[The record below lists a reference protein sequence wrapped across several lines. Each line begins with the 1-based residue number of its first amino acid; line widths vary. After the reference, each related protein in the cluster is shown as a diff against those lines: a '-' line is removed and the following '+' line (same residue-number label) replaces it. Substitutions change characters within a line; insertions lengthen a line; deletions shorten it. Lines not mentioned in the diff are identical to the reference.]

1 MLQNAKIK
9 LVECVP
15 NFSEGRDKAKMERI
29 IDCFRGQDG
38 MKLLDYSNDTD
49 HNRMVITA
57 LGSPEIVKRVMVEA
71 IGTAIH
77 EINLTQHKGK
87 HPRLGAAD
95 VIPFIPV
102 KNMTMKEAIQLSKD
116 VSEEVAHHFD
126 LPVYLYEKAAS
137 APHRENLAEVR
148 KGEFEGLSSKM
159 ESPLWQPDYGPSRPH
174 PTAGA
179 SIIGARE
186 FLIAYNI
193 NLNTPNLQIA
203 NDIAKKI
210 RFSSGGIPY
219 CKALGVMLDSI
230 GCAQVSMNLTDFRQ
244 TAVHTVFEAVK
255 AEAALHGVTIRNS
268 EVIGMLPLGVLVDT
282 TCHYFQIDDFTI
294 NRVLEYQMLE

>member
-1 MLQNAKIK
+1 MIESNVKM
-9 LVECVP
+9 VECVP

-29 IDCFRGQDG
+29 VDCFRGRNG
-38 MKLLDYSNDTD
+38 VKLLDYSNDTD
-49 HNRMVITA
+49 HNRMVVTA
-57 LGSPEIVKRVMVEA
+57 MGTPESMKEVMIEA
-71 IGTAIH
+71 IGTAVREIDLTLH
-77 EINLTQHKGK
+77 EGK
-87 HPRLGAAD
+87 HPRMGAAD
-95 VIPFIPV
+95 VVPFIPV
-102 KNMTMKEAIQLSKD
+102 RNMTMEEAVQLAKE
-116 VSEEVAHHFD
+116 VSEEVARRFN
-126 LPVYLYEKAAS
+126 LPVYLYEKAAT

-148 KGEFEGLSSKM
+148 KGFFEGLAVKM
-159 ESPLWQPDYGPSRPH
+159 TDPIWLPDYGPSHPH

-193 NLNTPNLQIA
+193 NLNTDNLQIA
-203 NDIAKKI
+203 KDIAKRI

-255 AEAALHGVTIRNS
+255 AEAARYGVTIRHS
-268 EVIGMLPLGVLVDT
+268 EVIGMLPLGVLVET
-282 TCHYFQIDDFTI
+282 TRHYLQIDDFDI
-294 NRVLEYQMLE
+294 DRVLEYRMLE